1 MTDSSG
7 TPKQG
12 LLTRLFD
19 IRNVIAALLGLYGI
33 GLLIAG
39 LLPSVAEAGAGQ
51 AQRGQNPIDMA
62 AGSSANLWVGAGMLF
77 FAAVFATW
85 AALKPPRDDSAQG

>member
-1 MTDSSG
+1 MTDSTG
-7 TPKQG
+7 TDKQS

-39 LLPSVAEAGAGQ
+39 LLPGLAEAGAGQ
-51 AQRGQNPIDMA
+51 APRGQNPIDMA
-62 AGSSANLWVGAGMLF
+62 AGSTANLWVGAGMLL
-77 FAAVFATW
+77 FAAAFAAW
-85 AALKPPRDDSAQG
+85 AALKPPRADSDKG

>member
-1 MTDSSG
+1 MTDPTG
-7 TPKQG
+7 TPTRG

-39 LLPSVAEAGAGQ
+39 LLPGVAEAGAGQ

-62 AGSSANLWVGAGMLF
+62 AGSSANLWVGAGLLLF
-77 FAAVFATW
+77 AVLFAVW
-85 AALKPPRDDSAQG
+85 AALTPARSDSSQG